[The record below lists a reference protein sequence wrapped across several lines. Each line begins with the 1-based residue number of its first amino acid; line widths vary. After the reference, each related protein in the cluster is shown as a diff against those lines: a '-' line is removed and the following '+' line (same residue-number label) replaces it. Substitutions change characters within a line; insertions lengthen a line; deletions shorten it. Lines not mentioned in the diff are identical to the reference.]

1 MRWDRC
7 IFHGSFNHAS
17 IGVCKSSWL
26 TILNIQKPYSA
37 FLFLGPL
44 VELFLCCHV
53 GQSREVYW
61 WISYQEWV
69 SNCEGYLILT
79 KMKLIQQQLSN
90 SHGDLNQQWRM
101 YRQRV
106 NWFGFSPW
114 WKQGTETPPAMTSS
128 NCRRCHESGVLWR
141 VLQMDYFLGHT
152 GLRYLRL
159 PINHNWWSWLK
170 LSSKAGVWCVRDWNH
185 SKVTRKKTRFEVG
198 WIMT

>member
-1 MRWDRC
+1 MA
-7 IFHGSFNHAS
+7 HS
-17 IGVCKSSWL
+17 IMAQMGVSKSSWH

-44 VELFLCCHV
+44 VELFLCCHF

-79 KMKLIQQQLSN
+79 TMKLIQQQLSN
-90 SHGDLNQQWRM
+90 SHGDLKQQWRM

-106 NWFGFSPW
+106 NSFKHHQPW
-114 WKQGTETPPAMTSS
+114 PSS
-128 NCRRCHESGVLWR
+128 NDRRCHESGVLWR
-141 VLQMDYFLGHT
+141 VLQMEYFLGHT

-159 PINHNWWSWLK
+159 PINHNCWSWLK
-170 LSSKAGVWCVRDWNH
+170 LSSKASVWCVMDWNH
-185 SKVTRKKTRFEVG
+185 SKVERKLPLKLDG
-198 WIMT
+198 